1 MEDKYFTPDISD
13 IYIGYELEWKCQIRE
28 QDWEVT
34 ICDSDL
40 ISIIYDQYEHADYE
54 EPFNEQFRVSYL
66 TKEQIEAEGW
76 EFIKHHAG
84 TEHCD
89 FEKDKYSLAVDFN
102 FRGNIHL
109 RIYEGEQDNEFNYF
123 SGKCKDIN
131 TFRKICKLL
140 EI

>member
-1 MEDKYFTPDISD
+1 MENKYFTPDISD
-13 IYIGYELEWKCQIRE
+13 IHVGYELEWKCQIRK

-40 ISIIYDQYEHADYE
+40 ISIIYDQYEHADDE
-54 EPFNEQFRVSYL
+54 EPFNKQFRVPYL
-66 TKEQIEAEGW
+66 TKEQIETEGW

-89 FEKDKYSLAVDFN
+89 FEKNEYSLAVDFN

-109 RIYEGEQDNEFNYF
+109 RIYDGEQDNEFNYF